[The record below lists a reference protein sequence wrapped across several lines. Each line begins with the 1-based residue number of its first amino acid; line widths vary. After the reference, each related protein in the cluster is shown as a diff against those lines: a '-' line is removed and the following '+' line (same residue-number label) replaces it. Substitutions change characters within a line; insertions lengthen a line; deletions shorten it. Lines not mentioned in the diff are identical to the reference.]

1 MRDFRN
7 RIRDLRTIKAVFN
20 FNDMDAVISN
30 MINIGYES
38 IGSKVLI
45 KNFSYDESIITIN
58 IDLDSINREV
68 ESITAYEESEILSE
82 IPEEILSLVKK
93 DLNSAIK

>member
-20 FNDMDAVISN
+20 FNDMEAVISN

-45 KNFSYDESIITIN
+45 KNFSYDESVITIN